1 MPQVVP
7 ILGTIL
13 AVGLN
18 LSPCVLF
25 YEYFK
30 GKRELSTIPEMMF
43 IVGVFCCTTNL
54 AYGLLKD
61 DLNLYLNSAICE
73 VIQISYATV
82 YLFFYAGKDFTKWIL
97 YVFISFN
104 LTLEILYIFADVIGH
119 HTSKK
124 FGEDFTGWFNVFM
137 TVCNAGA
144 PGQKI
149 IEVWKTENFIL
160 IPIYTTIAQILCSA
174 LWGFYGFAD
183 MDLKLILPNLL
194 GVALCAIQIFSY
206 YFFYLKRHGK
216 PPETEDSEKKIDYE
230 KEEEGE
236 EDAKAKLVSN
246 DSKGDANESASTEGE
261 AQKTI

>member
-1 MPQVVP
+1 MSQVVP
-7 ILGTIL
+7 VLGTIL

-30 GKRELSTIPEMMF
+30 GKRDLSTIPEMMF
-43 IVGVFCCTTNL
+43 VIGVFCCTTNL
-54 AYGLLKD
+54 AYGLLKE

-73 VIQISYATV
+73 IIQITYATV
-82 YLFFYAGKDFTKWIL
+82 YLFLYANKDFGKWFL
-97 YVFISFN
+97 YVFIAFN
-104 LTLEILYIFADVIGH
+104 LTLEILYIFYDVIAH
-119 HTSKK
+119 HTNKD
-124 FGEDFTGWFNVFM
+124 FGINFTGWFNVFM

-149 IEVWKTENFIL
+149 IEVWKTQNFIL

-206 YFFYLKRHGK
+206 FYFYLKLHGK
-216 PPETEDSEKKIDYE
+216 PPETEKKENIIIEEE
-230 KEEEGE
+230 KEEQNNIKE
-236 EDAKAKLVSN
+236 KLVEN
-246 DSKGDANESASTEGE
+246 NNSKQEVNESDST
-261 AQKTI
+261 Q